1 MKKAIITLLLLSQ
14 VVLGKTKG
22 EIDRDIEKLFSITSK
37 TQQLQIK
44 YDIVNVDLERLMRL
58 TTMIES
64 RYGTNT
70 YKGRIA
76 KSPFQYELDTA
87 RHYISVVPELK
98 SFLECEL
105 GRQINVDNEDDC
117 VYITYLIYM
126 SKIRHHKNWLDK
138 FYNKYYKNSK
148 DAEWL
153 VYKVLYNSIKGAST
167 YKKWKQ
173 REIELILMEV

>member
-14 VVLGKTKG
+14 VVLGKTKEG
-22 EIDRDIEKLFSITSK
+22 IDKDINKLFSIVSK

-44 YDIVNVDLERLMRL
+44 DDIVNVDLERLMRL

-87 RHYISVVPELK
+87 KHYISVVPELK
-98 SFLECEL
+98 KFLEDGL
-105 GRQINVDNEDDC
+105 NRKISVDNENDC
-117 VYITYLIYM
+117 VYTTYLIYM
-126 SKIRHHKNWLDK
+126 AKIRYHKNWLDK
-138 FYNKYYKNSK
+138 FYNKYYKNSN

-173 REIELILMEV
+173 REIELYIMEV